1 MSRINWDMIRRCCLN
16 ASIAKQVT
24 YFALSLTFG
33 VFLLIGTV
41 SYFALRAQIATTI
54 QNNLEAQANVI
65 EILLSHSLAI
75 ASEDLATLS
84 RNTFIVNG
92 LVDSQGRDSYLR
104 PFLRDFRL
112 STAGKANISLT
123 LHDFKG
129 SPLIQVRPEPLAS
142 QDTDLVGQAIASGRL
157 QLRITARDNQTY
169 LKLVQ
174 PIQFPPTRSVEGA
187 LTVDIQLASL
197 LGDTGVA
204 LIEGQ
209 RLQLHTGSKVIA
221 ETGTSPANFV
231 RTEKAFKLGSPF
243 DSLGLRLTL
252 DSSTRLLQ
260 GALDQLTL
268 IYALSSLFILPIV
281 GWIAHRGARRL
292 VSPLVQLGATA
303 EAIASSGAI
312 TRPPWIIGPLEVKRL
327 ASAMDRMLARLNV
340 AQDELEQRVKERTAA
355 LETANKEL
363 EAFSYSVSH
372 DLRGPLSSIDG
383 FTNLI
388 GKHLGSDPAAQR
400 SRDYLNQIR
409 IAAQR
414 MGSLIDA
421 LLSLAH
427 VSRTSLVR
435 SQVDLSMMAENLLS
449 SYRKKQPGRL
459 LRFDVQPALL
469 AHCDRSLL
477 LQALE
482 NLLGNALKFCGRK
495 PETLITFSCNIGAD
509 GEAVYAVRDNG
520 AGFNMAHSHKLFQAF
535 ERLHTQSEFTGTGI
549 GLATVQRIVARHG
562 GRIWAESTPGQGAN
576 FYFTLGQ
583 RQA

>member
-112 STAGKANISLT
+112 STAGKADISLT

-129 SPLIQVRPEPLAS
+129 SPLIQVRPESLAL
-142 QDTDLVGQAIASGRL
+142 QDTDLVGLAIASGRL

-252 DSSTRLLQ
+252 DSSTRPLQ

-292 VSPLVQLGATA
+292 VAPLVQLGATA

-312 TRPPWIIGPLEVKRL
+312 TRPPWIKGPLEVKRL
-327 ASAMDRMLARLNV
+327 ASAMDRMLARLNM
-340 AQDELEQRVKERTAA
+340 AQDELEQRVKERTAS

-383 FTNLI
+383 FTSLI

-583 RQA
+583 RPA